1 MRQPIFF
8 GTKAE
13 QEMEASNIP
22 VSMPRVNLKD
32 TIEELLKFTLQ
43 SCTNGTLEIDLGLPK
58 ELCSRLLKPEPNDLS
73 SPSHFDS
80 STGIFEG
87 IPPYPLYKRLALAL
101 HESIASGT
109 LFGSCN
115 NMAIIHQESALK
127 EKENEW
133 QKLISEKGSELVN
146 VLKTVKIELHVQEP
160 FFSQLKDGL
169 KTIEGRCA
177 LGNCSRIDSGS
188 LILFNK
194 CLLFEVQDIHSYSSF
209 SDMMEA
215 EGLSKVLPGVETIE
229 EGAQIYRKFYTEE
242 KERSNGVLAICVS
255 KFPLQPYIS
264 LARMLFGLSLGGLQ
278 GLLGLA
284 HTTGSTPDALPPPTS
299 TLLSSFVLPYKLN
312 VEGSTLTHG
321 ARALAKHAHR
331 SSSKYWGSLDG
342 SDSNKNRL
350 ALDVI
355 SRLMTHCCW
364 LNVHSV
370 QPHGVVFEIRVAEG
384 YGARWSEDG
393 SKFIGF
399 LEPYMEDGHPKGWK
413 H

>member
-1 MRQPIFF
+1 MFRSLSFRSL
-8 GTKAE
+8 K
-13 QEMEASNIP
+13 MAS
-22 VSMPRVNLKD
+22 K
-32 TIEELLKFTLQ
+32 Q
-43 SCTNGTLEIDLGLPK
+43 
-58 ELCSRLLKPEPNDLS
+58 
-73 SPSHFDS
+73 
-80 STGIFEG
+80 
-87 IPPYPLYKRLALAL
+87 
-101 HESIASGT
+101 
-109 LFGSCN
+109 
-115 NMAIIHQESALK
+115 LK
-127 EKENEW
+127 E
-133 QKLISEKGSELVN
+133 G
-146 VLKTVKIELHVQEP
+146 VLWVIAVGT
-160 FFSQLKDGL
+160 
-169 KTIEGRCA
+169 TIRVSCIYQ
-177 LGNCSRIDSGS
+177 IDSGS

-194 CLLFEVQDIHSYSSF
+194 CLLFEVQDIRSYSSF
-209 SDMMEA
+209 SEMMEA

-229 EGAQIYRKFYTEE
+229 QGVQIYRKFYTEE

-264 LARMLFGLSLGGLQ
+264 LARLLFGLSLGGLQ

-331 SSSKYWGSLDG
+331 SSSKYWGTLDG

-355 SRLMTHCCW
+355 TRLMTHCCW

-370 QPHGVVFEIRVAEG
+370 QPHDVVFEIRVAEG

>member
-1 MRQPIFF
+1 
-8 GTKAE
+8 
-13 QEMEASNIP
+13 MEASNIP

-73 SPSHFDS
+73 FPFHSDS

-109 LFGSCN
+109 LFGTCN
-115 NMAIIHQESALK
+115 NITIIHQESPLK

-133 QKLISEKGSELVN
+133 QKLILEKGSEL

-194 CLLFEVQDIHSYSSF
+194 CLLFEVQDIRSYSSF
-209 SDMMEA
+209 SEMMEA

-229 EGAQIYRKFYTEE
+229 Q
-242 KERSNGVLAICVS
+242 VW
-255 KFPLQPYIS
+255 
-264 LARMLFGLSLGGLQ
+264 GLQ

-331 SSSKYWGSLDG
+331 SSSKIGD
-342 SDSNKNRL
+342 
-350 ALDVI
+350 
-355 SRLMTHCCW
+355 M
-364 LNVHSV
+364 VH
-370 QPHGVVFEIRVAEG
+370 GGR
-384 YGARWSEDG
+384 EDG
-393 SKFIGF
+393 SKSHTWKTVIQRDGSTKQIGIASQGPLSLAF
-399 LEPYMEDGHPKGWK
+399 LDEALKDCLS
-413 H
+413 

>member
-1 MRQPIFF
+1 
-8 GTKAE
+8 
-13 QEMEASNIP
+13 MEASNIA

-73 SPSHFDS
+73 SPSHSDS

-101 HESIASGT
+101 HESMASGT
-109 LFGSCN
+109 LFGTCN
-115 NMAIIHQESALK
+115 NLTIIHQESLLK

-133 QKLISEKGSELVN
+133 QKLILEKGSELVN

-177 LGNCSRIDSGS
+177 LGNCSRYDDSSIMHIPVRLYEWGFLLSKKKKGLGDLDHSAVLSQYLTKEEFFRRIDSGS

-194 CLLFEVQDIHSYSSF
+194 CLLFEVQDIRSYSSF
-209 SDMMEA
+209 SEMMEA

-229 EGAQIYRKFYTEE
+229 QGVQIYRKFYTEE

-264 LARMLFGLSLGGLQ
+264 LARLLFGLSLGGLQ

-331 SSSKYWGSLDG
+331 SSSKYWGTLDG
-342 SDSNKNRL
+342 S
-350 ALDVI
+350 
-355 SRLMTHCCW
+355 
-364 LNVHSV
+364 
-370 QPHGVVFEIRVAEG
+370 VFNHTML
-384 YGARWSEDG
+384 SL
-393 SKFIGF
+393 K
-399 LEPYMEDGHPKGWK
+399 
-413 H
+413 

>member
-1 MRQPIFF
+1 
-8 GTKAE
+8 
-13 QEMEASNIP
+13 MEASNIP

-73 SPSHFDS
+73 SPFHSDS

-109 LFGSCN
+109 LFGTCN
-115 NMAIIHQESALK
+115 NITIIHQESPLK

-133 QKLISEKGSELVN
+133 QKLILEKGSELVN

-194 CLLFEVQDIHSYSSF
+194 CLLFEVQDIRSYSSF
-209 SDMMEA
+209 SEMMEA

-229 EGAQIYRKFYTEE
+229 QGVQIYRKFYTEE

-264 LARMLFGLSLGGLQ
+264 LARLLFGLSLGGLQ

-331 SSSKYWGSLDG
+331 SSSKYWGTLVG
-342 SDSNKNRL
+342 SDSSKNRL

>member
-1 MRQPIFF
+1 M
-8 GTKAE
+8 E
-13 QEMEASNIP
+13 EASNIAE
-22 VSMPRVNLKD
+22 SMPRVNLKD

-58 ELCSRLLKPEPNDLS
+58 EFCFRLLKSEPNDLS
-73 SPSHFDS
+73 SPSHSDS

-87 IPPYPLYKRLALAL
+87 VPPYPLYKRLALAL

-109 LFGSCN
+109 LFGTCN
-115 NMAIIHQESALK
+115 NMSIIHQESSLK

-188 LILFNK
+188 LILLNK
-194 CLLFEVQDIHSYSSF
+194 CLLFEVQDIRSYSSF

-229 EGAQIYRKFYTEE
+229 QGVQIYRKFYTEE

-255 KFPLQPYIS
+255 KFPHQPYIS

-331 SSSKYWGSLDG
+331 SSSKYWGTLDG

-370 QPHGVVFEIRVAEG
+370 QPHGAVFEIRVAEG